1 MGNEWSSN
9 VWIVLELLI
18 VSVVMWYVTDSLWVK
33 YKIYTEP
40 DGFNID
46 NVYKV
51 RVEAIKENSPDF
63 KSGDANDVKNV
74 GDLLKQRFTQNPYVE
89 SVAFLS
95 TGVNPYR
102 SGWSTGGFY
111 AVNNGDT
118 ISPIESTIVSRAS
131 VSPEI
136 ATVLGYEGARGETSQ
151 EIAEILRRNEAVVSE
166 NVVNGLNIDPYSLIG
181 YNVVSPTYIIDGE
194 RHGGVLTRI
203 GGVIKSPREGQF
215 TPSRNDAMLL
225 FPGEFDGLWSGL
237 AVKVK
242 DGMGA
247 EFEEEVYSNIES
259 KYRVENHYVS
269 ELISYDRLR
278 DEFQRKDM
286 LIVRNLVTCMLFLA
300 VSVFLGLL
308 GSFWFRTQ
316 QRFGEIAI
324 RKVNGAKPSDIF
336 RRLISEGLLLLVM
349 VTPVALV
356 IDYMI
361 ARSELTDA
369 LYDEYFGMGRLAVC
383 AALTFLSLAA
393 MMVLG
398 IWLPARKAM
407 KLDASEVLKNE

>member
-40 DGFNID
+40 DGFDIE

-102 SGWSTGGFY
+102 SGWATGGFY

-118 ISPIESTIVSRAS
+118 ISSIESTIVSRAS

-181 YNVVSPTYIIDGE
+181 YNVVSSTYIINGE

-215 TPSRNDAMLL
+215 TPSRNDAMVL

-369 LYDEYFGMGRLAVC
+369 LYDEYFAPGRLAVC